1 MQNQPKLTPGMA
13 LRYCNTQD
21 EYIRQLGVLN
31 EWATE
36 PDNTQKCDSIMNL
49 LDQMKHT
56 QSLIRLWENRIEQ
69 KV

>member
-1 MQNQPKLTPGMA
+1 MNQHKLTPGMA

-21 EYIRQLGVLN
+21 EYVKQLGQLYD
-31 EWATE
+31 WASE
-36 PDNTQKCDSIMNL
+36 PDNTTKCDSILKL

-69 KV
+69 KA

>member
-1 MQNQPKLTPGMA
+1 MNQTKLTPGMA

-31 EWATE
+31 EWAME
-36 PDNTQKCDSIMNL
+36 PDNTKKCDGIMNL

>member
-1 MQNQPKLTPGMA
+1 MA

-21 EYIRQLGVLN
+21 EYIKQLGQLN

-36 PDNTQKCDSIMNL
+36 PDNTQKCDGIMNL

-56 QSLIRLWENRIEQ
+56 QSLIKLWENRIEQ
-69 KV
+69 KA